1 MAVSQSD
8 LDALESAIA
17 SGELR
22 VTVDGRMV
30 EYRSIDDLISAHAF
44 LSRKLAAASESTAV
58 QRSPL
63 RYQVAD
69 FSD

>member
-8 LDALESAIA
+8 LDALETAIA

-22 VTVDGRMV
+22 VTVDGRTV
-30 EYRSIDDLISAHAF
+30 EYRSISDLIDAHAF
-44 LSRKLAAASESTAV
+44 LSRKFAAASVSSTV

>member
-22 VTVDGRMV
+22 VTVDGRTV

-44 LSRKLAAASESTAV
+44 LSRKLSAASEPTTV
-58 QRSPL
+58 RRSPL